1 MNATNDLD
9 VRVPIGALF
18 TLLGLL
24 LTVYGFTE
32 PTTAAPAFTRH
43 GQINMWWGLVML
55 AFGVFML
62 LVSRPARARAVN
74 GKRG

>member
-1 MNATNDLD
+1 MSATGNLD

-24 LTVYGFTE
+24 LTVYGYLE
-32 PTTAAPAFTRH
+32 PAVAKGAFTKD

-55 AFGVFML
+55 VFGVFML
-62 LVSRPARARAVN
+62 LIARPRRN
-74 GKRG
+74 GAAG

>member
-1 MNATNDLD
+1 MSATGDLD

-24 LTVYGFTE
+24 LTLYGFLE
-32 PTTAAPAFTRH
+32 PAALKAAFTKD

-55 AFGVFML
+55 VFGITML
-62 LVSRPARARAVN
+62 LVSRPPRDRPLP
-74 GKRG
+74 

>member
-1 MNATNDLD
+1 MSATGDLD

-24 LTVYGFTE
+24 LAGYGFLE
-32 PTTAAPAFTRH
+32 PAAASAAFTKG

-55 AFGVFML
+55 VFGVFML
-62 LVSRPARARAVN
+62 LVARPSRGKTAV
-74 GKRG
+74 